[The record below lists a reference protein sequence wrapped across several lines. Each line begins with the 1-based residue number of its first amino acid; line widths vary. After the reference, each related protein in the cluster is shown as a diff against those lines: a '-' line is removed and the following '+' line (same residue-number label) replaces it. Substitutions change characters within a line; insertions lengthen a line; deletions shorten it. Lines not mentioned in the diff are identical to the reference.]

1 MPGSAALAPHA
12 ILAELGVEYELVPVV
27 REEGKP
33 TPEYL
38 ALNPWGKIPTLE
50 DGGFVLTE
58 SAAIC
63 LYLAEK
69 FPERGLAPP
78 AGSQER
84 AELYRWLLWLSNTV
98 QMTAMRHFYPERYGT
113 DGVKEIADA
122 EFAAHFDLIE
132 RFLDG
137 REWLVGGEVTAADF
151 FLFMLVRWGRNLD
164 PPAWG
169 RPRLRAH
176 FLRMLDLR
184 GPRTALE
191 EQGLPVPEL

>member
-50 DGGFVLTE
+50 DGSFVLTE

-122 EFAAHFDLIE
+122 ELAAHFDLIE

-137 REWLVGGEVTAADF
+137 REWLVGDEVTAADF

-164 PPAWG
+164 PPAWD

-176 FLRMLDLR
+176 FLRMLELR